1 MRLEEKILDYINSHN
16 EGVRISEM
24 EQPLGET
31 RMKLG
36 YMVKILHDEGKIL
49 KVENNYYPK
58 YYLKDAENVHSHS
71 P

>member
-36 YMVKILHDEGKIL
+36 YMVNILLEEGKIL
-49 KVENNYYPK
+49 KIDNSYLPK
-58 YYLKDAENVHSHS
+58 QNKKNVGIVHSHS